1 MVVNESTSLEPVE
14 ARLYEVIRHIRP
26 LHMYLG
32 RAVADELEGRDVT
45 MPVRAVLERL
55 DDAGPQPVPA
65 IGRSLW
71 LTRQFVQRLVD
82 EAAGYGLVEAVP
94 NPAHKRSPLFRLTE
108 RGRGELH
115 DIKANEAANLQ
126 RVAAGLDPQDVEACL
141 RVLAHLTEQFRTSVR
156 ERGSTAGW
164 PMEGPRPG
172 EDVR

>member
-1 MVVNESTSLEPVE
+1 MVVNQSTPGESVE
-14 ARLYEVIRHIRP
+14 GRLYEVIRYVRP

-82 EAAGYGLVEAVP
+82 EAAGHGLVEAVP

-108 RGRGELH
+108 RGRAEIT
-115 DIKANEAANLQ
+115 DIKANEAANLR
-126 RVAAGLDPQDVEACL
+126 RVADGLDPADVEACV

-164 PMEGPRPG
+164 TVEGPRPG